1 MKTNVESPDAVTALA
16 ITSDVRYLLS
26 GSADKSL
33 KIFDLVEKRFLF
45 SFDNL
50 HEEAILT
57 IAVTPD
63 SKYIITGSQDTNMKI
78 IDLEARNVTHC
89 FEGVHKGKRKFFNCF
104 IYPFLGAVYACL
116 VTPDG
121 QYIISASEDRSIK
134 MYDFE
139 TKTLVHNFLR
149 AHTDAIFAIAVTPN
163 SKYLLSASADKN
175 IKIFDLN
182 SRKHSHTLEGA
193 HEGIDFSCER
203 ILI

>member
-1 MKTNVESPDAVTALA
+1 LQKINISLSDAVTALA

-33 KIFDLVEKRFLF
+33 KVFDLVEKRLLF

-63 SKYIITGSQDTNMKI
+63 SRFIITGSQDTNMKI

-89 FEGVHKGKRKFFNCF
+89 FEGAHKGKRVFLISLFTF
-104 IYPFLGAVYACL
+104 TGAIYSCL

-121 QYIISASEDRSIK
+121 QYLISASEDRSIK

-149 AHTDAIFAIAVTPN
+149 AHTDAILAIAVTPN